1 VIGSLAAINFASD
14 GTWLALN
21 SPKMFYRNDAW
32 LHRLKLDMYE
42 IGPDEAS
49 LRDHSC
55 HGKDTLGLK
64 EWNVTISEQ
73 KATV

>member
-1 VIGSLAAINFASD
+1 
-14 GTWLALN
+14 
-21 SPKMFYRNDAW
+21 
-32 LHRLKLDMYE
+32 MYD

-55 HGKDTLGLK
+55 HGKDTFGLK